1 MDKER
6 SRRVRWLLLLLLLL
20 LLVVVVDMP
29 DELTVKPDVPCVP
42 CVLQRELSRPSR
54 TTHYCQWKRKPN
66 EISELFLTVVSP
78 VVRHTRDSR
87 AHRTSNYLSQ
97 RWLQRRQLE
106 PFAFTRTITVTTK
119 AATMMWTPITIMARR
134 QQQQQQQL
142 TLVALV
148 LPAMAMLVTLFLQR
162 DSDGLEFSY
171 SYDRIL
177 QLGMLPLSPPPTP
190 PLSPCVSRR
199 GQNFQTEAY
208 RVGRRHHVGRLCR
221 RAGLVGRR

>member
-97 RWLQRRQLE
+97 RWRQRRQ
-106 PFAFTRTITVTTK
+106 R
-119 AATMMWTPITIMARR
+119 PITYRNGGHNNGDNSG
-134 QQQQQQQL
+134 
-142 TLVALV
+142 
-148 LPAMAMLVTLFLQR
+148 AMLALL
-162 DSDGLEFSY
+162 
-171 SYDRIL
+171 
-177 QLGMLPLSPPPTP
+177 
-190 PLSPCVSRR
+190 
-199 GQNFQTEAY
+199 
-208 RVGRRHHVGRLCR
+208 HVMRY
-221 RAGLVGRR
+221 